1 MTVPSFVMTSESD
14 LLSATPAG
22 TPVLPGPGQSPVR
35 GGVVAFEGVGEGR
48 ADADLD
54 GVGEGRSGEGVRDG
68 LYDGLCDGLY
78 DGLCVALCEGVTSG
92 EGLALREGIALR
104 EGVALREGIALRE
117 GTGPEDGL
125 RVGRTVGR

>member
-68 LYDGLCDGLY
+68 LYDGLC
-78 DGLCVALCEGVTSG
+78 VALCEGVTSG
-92 EGLALREGIALR
+92 EGIALRDGIALR
-104 EGVALREGIALRE
+104 EGVALREGMALREGVALRE
-117 GTGPEDGL
+117 GTGPGDGL